1 MTTEDRA
8 RYDRAARKASGTII
22 DSYSTSFGRAARLL
36 QEPVRTHVRSIYGLV
51 RLADEIV
58 DGAFDAAT
66 PEEQATLLDELETET
81 QRAVGR
87 GFSTNVAVHAFAL
100 TARSHD
106 IDNDLITP
114 FFASMRTDL
123 TRAEH
128 DADSLAAYVYG
139 SAEVVGLMC
148 LRIFVSQGPT
158 PVQPAQPHTRQA
170 RYEALA
176 PGARA
181 LGAAFQ
187 KVNFLRDLAADRDDL
202 GRAYFP
208 DVSPMHLTDE
218 QKNAL
223 LDDIDADLQ
232 IARTTL
238 VHLPPSSRRG
248 VLAAHGLFAEL
259 SARLRRTSAEQIRH
273 TRVSV
278 PTAVK
283 ARLLL
288 AAIVDNARLTRRP
301 APTAPTNNGSK
312 SEVTTA

>member
-1 MTTEDRA
+1 MTVEDRA

-36 QEPVRTHVRSIYGLV
+36 AEPVRTHVRSVYGLV

-58 DGAFDAAT
+58 DGAFDTAT
-66 PEEQATLLDELETET
+66 RDEQAALLDELETET
-81 QRAVGR
+81 LRAVER
-87 GFSTNVAVHAFAL
+87 GYSTNVAVHAFAL
-100 TARSHD
+100 TARMHD
-106 IDNDLITP
+106 IDAELINP

-158 PVQPAQPHTRQA
+158 QPHTRQA

-176 PGARA
+176 PGAKA
-181 LGAAFQ
+181 LGSAFQ
-187 KVNFLRDLAADRDDL
+187 KVNFLRDLAADRDEL

-208 DVSPMHLTDE
+208 DVSPQHLNDE
-218 QKNAL
+218 QKNLL
-223 LDDIDADLQ
+223 LDGIDTDLDV
-232 IARTTL
+232 ARKTL

-248 VLAAHGLFAEL
+248 VLAAHALFAEL
-259 SARLRRTSAEQIRH
+259 SKRLRRTSAEEIRH

-278 PTAVK
+278 PTLVK

-288 AAIVDNARLTRRP
+288 NAIVVNERLTRRHNES
-301 APTAPTNNGSK
+301 APKNIGPK
-312 SEVTTA
+312 SEVTHP